1 LADVQKVGNAQTS
14 LGIKEFMIGEKKVLE
29 CDLKTNA
36 AELPIL
42 WFKDG
47 RLIDIKVKKRK
58 ESILPHLGG
67 QPLTPLPEPG
77 MWFKK
82 HQN

>member
-1 LADVQKVGNAQTS
+1 MWTDVQNAGNAQTP
-14 LGIKEFMIGEKKVLE
+14 LDIKEFMISDKKVLE
-29 CDLKTNA
+29 CDLKTFA
-36 AELPIL
+36 TELPIL

-67 QPLTPLPEPG
+67 QPITPLPEPG
-77 MWFKK
+77 MLY
-82 HQN
+82 